1 MTDTSS
7 ARREAPDS
15 AGLTSAEAA
24 RRLIEYGEN
33 RIGSGRSVS
42 ALPILVRN
50 FSSPLV
56 IILLVAAV
64 LAAALGELIDAAA
77 IAVIVVLNAIL
88 GFVQEWRAE
97 RAIEALRDMLAP
109 MAEVIRDGRPMMLP
123 ADELVPGDLVV
134 LSEGQKVP
142 ADIRLMTAAGLRLD
156 ESILTGESV
165 PVDRGPQDPEPR
177 AFMGTMVVGGR
188 GEGVVVA
195 TGSATSFGQI
205 AQLTEQVGEKTT
217 RLQRQLARLGR
228 QLGFVGMGVAGAI
241 LVIGLIAGRD
251 LLDMVL
257 TALSMAVA
265 VVPEGLPVV
274 VTLTLAIGASA
285 MVRQKALLRRLQ
297 AAETLGAASVI
308 CTDKTGTLTENKMT
322 ATVVATP
329 DARYEVT
336 GTGYDPAG
344 RILRDGQPVR
354 AADDPDLARLLH
366 AAQVCN
372 DAKLDRQPDWTMIG
386 DPTEGALITLAMK
399 AWAPI
404 PDRNARSAEAPFSSE
419 RKRMGVVA
427 PDGAGQPTLCVKGA
441 PEAVLAACSS
451 ARIGGQD
458 LPLGAEQRNE
468 LDALQGSMAEQ
479 GLRVIAIAARRAE
492 TPEDLK
498 EANLTLL
505 GFAGLLDPPRPEV
518 ADAVRAC
525 HGAGIR
531 VVMITGDS
539 VKTGQ
544 AIAAMVGLRAN
555 RAISGAEL
563 DAMDDEALAEAVRQ
577 DVIFA
582 RTAPIHKTRI
592 VESLQSLG
600 AIVAMTGDGVNDA
613 PALRKADIGMAMGQ
627 RGTDVAKEA
636 ADLVLLD
643 DNFATILRAIAEG
656 RRQFAN
662 IRKFVRYLLS
672 SNSAEATALSLNL
685 LIGGPLIL
693 LPFQILW
700 LNLLTDG
707 VSAVALGLEPGE
719 PEQMRRPPLHRDETV
734 LTRKGVLGMAAF
746 GGYMAAAC
754 LGLFYHYLPQ
764 DEILAR
770 TVAFTALVL
779 MQEIAVFAFRS
790 DTRSAW
796 AIGML
801 SNPWLVLA
809 VAGMIGL
816 QALALYWAPLQT
828 ILGTVALGWADLGV
842 IALTCLPL
850 VVAPGL
856 SKALRRRVGAVAGHG
871 A

>member
-1 MTDTSS
+1 
-7 ARREAPDS
+7 
-15 AGLTSAEAA
+15 
-24 RRLIEYGEN
+24 
-33 RIGSGRSVS
+33 
-42 ALPILVRN
+42 
-50 FSSPLV
+50 
-56 IILLVAAV
+56 
-64 LAAALGELIDAAA
+64 
-77 IAVIVVLNAIL
+77 
-88 GFVQEWRAE
+88 
-97 RAIEALRDMLAP
+97 
-109 MAEVIRDGRPMMLP
+109 
-123 ADELVPGDLVV
+123 
-134 LSEGQKVP
+134 
-142 ADIRLMTAAGLRLD
+142 
-156 ESILTGESV
+156 
-165 PVDRGPQDPEPR
+165 
-177 AFMGTMVVGGR
+177 
-188 GEGVVVA
+188 
-195 TGSATSFGQI
+195 
-205 AQLTEQVGEKTT
+205 
-217 RLQRQLARLGR
+217 
-228 QLGFVGMGVAGAI
+228 
-241 LVIGLIAGRD
+241 
-251 LLDMVL
+251 
-257 TALSMAVA
+257 
-265 VVPEGLPVV
+265 
-274 VTLTLAIGASA
+274 
-285 MVRQKALLRRLQ
+285 
-297 AAETLGAASVI
+297 
-308 CTDKTGTLTENKMT
+308 
-322 ATVVATP
+322 
-329 DARYEVT
+329 
-336 GTGYDPAG
+336 
-344 RILRDGQPVR
+344 
-354 AADDPDLARLLH
+354 
-366 AAQVCN
+366 
-372 DAKLDRQPDWTMIG
+372 
-386 DPTEGALITLAMK
+386 
-399 AWAPI
+399 
-404 PDRNARSAEAPFSSE
+404 
-419 RKRMGVVA
+419 
-427 PDGAGQPTLCVKGA
+427 
-441 PEAVLAACSS
+441 
-451 ARIGGQD
+451 
-458 LPLGAEQRNE
+458 
-468 LDALQGSMAEQ
+468 
-479 GLRVIAIAARRAE
+479 
-492 TPEDLK
+492 
-498 EANLTLL
+498 
-505 GFAGLLDPPRPEV
+505 
-518 ADAVRAC
+518 
-525 HGAGIR
+525 
-531 VVMITGDS
+531 

-544 AIAAMVGLRAN
+544 AIAAMVGLRTN